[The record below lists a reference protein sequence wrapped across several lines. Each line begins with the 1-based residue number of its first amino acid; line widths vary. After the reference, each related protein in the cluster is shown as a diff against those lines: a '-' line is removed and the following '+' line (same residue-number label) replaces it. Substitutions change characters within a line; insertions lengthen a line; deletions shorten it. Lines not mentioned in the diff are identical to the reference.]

1 MTSVVKS
8 AAHPAG
14 AKVLVVQ
21 VWNGEEL
28 VSEKVLKNGEA
39 DEALA
44 YDDRK
49 VVVFEREAE

>member
-8 AAHPAG
+8 AAHAAG

-28 VSEKVLKNGEA
+28 VSEKVLKNGET